1 MDEAERRHLMESLID
16 EIQIYEERQPNGQ
29 WLKSIRFKLPI
40 IDEDMS
46 LSLDNDSHIETVVLL
61 VRKNPDTYINVKQD
75 LDELDLTSA
84 EAKATYDEIKDY
96 ILKEH
101 GVKVSTLYIAQT
113 KRKCGL
119 EVGEHYNKTKNDD
132 AKQAQCPEDKEKL
145 IIEALRHLR

>member
-1 MDEAERRHLMESLID
+1 MVS
-16 EIQIYEERQPNGQ
+16 
-29 WLKSIRFKLPI
+29 
-40 IDEDMS
+40 
-46 LSLDNDSHIETVVLL
+46 SHVETVVLL
-61 VRKNPDTYINVKQD
+61 VSNNPDTYINVKPD

-119 EVGEHYNKTKNDD
+119 EVGEHYNKSKKDET
-132 AKQAQCPEDKEKL
+132 KQAQCPKDKEKL
-145 IIEALRHLR
+145 IIEALRLFKMIPA